1 MILDILDDVDDHL
14 ICQVR
19 RRRSVR
25 KHQLLR
31 KSKLEAAQTRVA
43 IVAAA
48 ANLIRRTGIAEAGL
62 ADMMAAAGLTHG
74 GFYRHFRNKEHLV
87 SEALSAAGGKALAT
101 IGRNM
106 AKGGLNA
113 AVDGY
118 LSTSHRDS
126 PTPICPF
133 AALGSEMARCPDNF
147 FAARP
152 RGKLAGDNACRS
164 TGRTTSRWSISSTSV
179 TSRFDDGVAAL
190 EYATDDVTDGKYAS
204 ANASATDKVDLEEPC
219 PMCPAWA

>member
-1 MILDILDDVDDHL
+1 
-14 ICQVR
+14 
-19 RRRSVR
+19 
-25 KHQLLR
+25 LR
-31 KSKLEAAQTRVA
+31 KSKLEAAQTREA

-48 ANLIRRTGIAEAGL
+48 ATVIRRTGIAEASL

-87 SEALSAAGGKALAT
+87 SEALSAAGEKAITT

-126 PTPICPF
+126 PTPNCPF
-133 AALGSEMARCPDNF
+133 AALGSEMARSGKETKAAATEVLEKL
-147 FAARP
+147 FAT
-152 RGKLAGDNACRS
+152 LAGDTPDREEARGDAIVALS
-164 TGRTTSRWSISSTSV
+164 TMIGAMTLARVVADSDLSSEILD
-179 TSRFDDGVAAL
+179 RAKDHL
-190 EYATDDVTDGKYAS
+190 HR
-204 ANASATDKVDLEEPC
+204 
-219 PMCPAWA
+219 